1 MYLGGHRRWVP
12 LKKFDC
18 TFIRLQSMI
27 IYLFRKTFL
36 HSRTPVIRTLL
47 GNGKQFNLA
56 GNSSYSS
63 SSYQGSTVR
72 T

>member
-12 LKKFDC
+12 GRNSTAHF
-18 TFIRLQSMI
+18 RLQSMI

-63 SSYQGSTVR
+63 SSYRGSTVR